1 MLHGLTGRRTYGVL
15 PFQHGLG
22 IDEEDGLR
30 VSLRGAVRESV
41 VAPPVGDD
49 VLRVAVCAVPLMSN
63 FTDVDALAAEPGVVV
78 RFVDRAEELVDADL
92 VVVPGTR
99 GTVRALRWL
108 RERGLADALARRAA
122 EGRPVLGICGGF
134 QVLGEHIEDDV
145 ESREGSVA
153 GLGLLPVR
161 VRFAREKTLA
171 RPVGEALGEPV
182 EGYEI
187 HHGVAEVA
195 GGEAF
200 LDGCRVGEMWGTH
213 WHGSL
218 ESDGFRRRFLAGWRG
233 RPAPLRPRART
244 SFAAL
249 REEQLDLLGD
259 LIEEHADTDA
269 LLSLIEKGAPAGL
282 PFIAPGA
289 PVTGGPG
296 TRPRPPRPLPERSFE
311 CHHAPRHQ
319 GGPVSTPYPFTAL
332 VGQDD
337 LRLALLLNAVS
348 PAVGGVLVRGEKG
361 TAKSTAVRALS
372 ALLPE
377 VPVVA
382 GCRFSLRPGRRRPE
396 LPRRPARGGRR
407 AARPAR
413 MVELPVGASE
423 DRLVGALDIERALA
437 EGVKAFEPGLL
448 ADAHRGILYVD
459 EVNLLHDH
467 LVDLLLDAAAMG
479 ASYVEREGVS
489 VRHAARFLLVGTM
502 NPEEGELRPQ
512 LLDRFG
518 LTVEVAAS
526 RETDQRV
533 EVVRRRLAHDDDPE
547 AFAGRWADEE
557 AALRDRVV
565 AARALLPQVVLGDGA
580 LRQIAATCAAFEV
593 DGMRADIVMART
605 ATALAAWAGRTDV
618 RSEDVRQA
626 ALLALPHRRR
636 RNPFDAPGLDEDKL
650 DETLDEA
657 REDDAPEPPG
667 SPEPP
672 EGDDDPDG
680 GPGGGGGQPPADGGP
695 DSPGLPPQQSRDQAE
710 DRNQGEGAGQEDA
723 PAPQAPAA
731 GGPGEQGAVS
741 AAEPFR
747 TRMLSVPGIGEGAAG
762 RRSRARTEH
771 GRTTGSR
778 RPRGALTKL
787 HLAAT
792 VQAAAPHQRARGRSG
807 TGLVVRRDDLRQ
819 ATREGREG
827 NLVLFVVDASGSMAA
842 RQRMSAVKGAVLSL
856 LLDAYQRRDK
866 VGLVTFRGSAA
877 EVALPPTSSVDAAAA
892 RLETLPTGGRTPLA
906 AGLLRAHDVL
916 RVERLRDAARRP
928 LLVVVTDGRAT
939 GGVEPVAQA
948 GRAARLFA
956 ADGVAS
962 VVVDCESGY
971 VRLGLAGQLAGELGG
986 TAVTLD
992 ELRADSIAG
1001 LVKDVQGHGNH
1012 SRKAA

>member
-1 MLHGLTGRRTYGVL
+1 
-15 PFQHGLG
+15 
-22 IDEEDGLR
+22 
-30 VSLRGAVRESV
+30 
-41 VAPPVGDD
+41 
-49 VLRVAVCAVPLMSN
+49 
-63 FTDVDALAAEPGVVV
+63 
-78 RFVDRAEELVDADL
+78 
-92 VVVPGTR
+92 
-99 GTVRALRWL
+99 
-108 RERGLADALARRAA
+108 
-122 EGRPVLGICGGF
+122 
-134 QVLGEHIEDDV
+134 
-145 ESREGSVA
+145 
-153 GLGLLPVR
+153 
-161 VRFAREKTLA
+161 
-171 RPVGEALGEPV
+171 
-182 EGYEI
+182 
-187 HHGVAEVA
+187 
-195 GGEAF
+195 
-200 LDGCRVGEMWGTH
+200 
-213 WHGSL
+213 
-218 ESDGFRRRFLAGWRG
+218 
-233 RPAPLRPRART
+233 
-244 SFAAL
+244 
-249 REEQLDLLGD
+249 
-259 LIEEHADTDA
+259 
-269 LLSLIEKGAPAGL
+269 
-282 PFIAPGA
+282 
-289 PVTGGPG
+289 
-296 TRPRPPRPLPERSFE
+296 
-311 CHHAPRHQ
+311 
-319 GGPVSTPYPFTAL
+319 VSTPFPFTAV

-372 ALLPE
+372 ALMPG
-377 VPVVA
+377 VDVVA
-382 GCRFSLRPGRRRPE
+382 GCRFSCDPAGPDPACPDGPHEPGAFE
-396 LPRRPARGGRR
+396 T
-407 AARPAR
+407 RPAR

-526 RETDQRV
+526 REPDQRV
-533 EVVRRRLAHDDDPE
+533 EVVRRRLAYDDDPTG
-547 AFAGRWADEE
+547 FAERWADEE
-557 AALRDRVV
+557 SAVRARII
-565 AARALLPQVVLGDGA
+565 AARELLPSVRLGDGA

-605 ATALAAWAGRTDV
+605 ATALASWAGRTEV
-618 RSEDVRQA
+618 LAEDVRQA

-650 DETLDEA
+650 DETLEEFGEQD
-657 REDDAPEPPG
+657 G
-667 SPEPP
+667 S
-672 EGDDDPDG
+672 GDDDPDPD
-680 GPGGGGGQPPADGGP
+680 GPGGGGQPPQDGP
-695 DSPGLPPQQSRDQAE
+695 DGDSPAGDVPA
-710 DRNQGEGAGQEDA
+710 QGEPSQDG
-723 PAPQAPAA
+723 QAPAA
-731 GGPGEQGAVS
+731 QGGGERSPVR

-747 TRMLSVPGIGEGAAG
+747 TKVLSVPGLGEGAAG

-778 RPRGALTKL
+778 RPQGALTKL

-807 TGLVVRRDDLRQ
+807 RGLVVRRDDLRQ

-866 VGLVTFRGSAA
+866 VGLVTFRGKDA

-892 RLETLPTGGRTPLA
+892 RLESLPTGGRTPLA
-906 AGLLRAHDVL
+906 AGLLRAHEVL
-916 RVERLRDAARRP
+916 RVERLRDPARRA
-928 LLVVVTDGRAT
+928 LMVVVTDGRAT
-939 GGVEPVAQA
+939 GGPEPVALA

-962 VVVDCESGY
+962 VVVDCESGP

-992 ELRADSIAG
+992 ALRADSIAG
-1001 LVKDVQGHGNH
+1001 LVRDVQGT
-1012 SRKAA
+1012 SRRAA

>member
-1 MLHGLTGRRTYGVL
+1 MTT
-15 PFQHGLG
+15 PF
-22 IDEEDGLR
+22 
-30 VSLRGAVRESV
+30 
-41 VAPPVGDD
+41 
-49 VLRVAVCAVPLMSN
+49 
-63 FTDVDALAAEPGVVV
+63 
-78 RFVDRAEELVDADL
+78 
-92 VVVPGTR
+92 
-99 GTVRALRWL
+99 
-108 RERGLADALARRAA
+108 
-122 EGRPVLGICGGF
+122 
-134 QVLGEHIEDDV
+134 
-145 ESREGSVA
+145 
-153 GLGLLPVR
+153 
-161 VRFAREKTLA
+161 
-171 RPVGEALGEPV
+171 
-182 EGYEI
+182 
-187 HHGVAEVA
+187 
-195 GGEAF
+195 
-200 LDGCRVGEMWGTH
+200 
-213 WHGSL
+213 
-218 ESDGFRRRFLAGWRG
+218 
-233 RPAPLRPRART
+233 
-244 SFAAL
+244 
-249 REEQLDLLGD
+249 
-259 LIEEHADTDA
+259 
-269 LLSLIEKGAPAGL
+269 
-282 PFIAPGA
+282 
-289 PVTGGPG
+289 
-296 TRPRPPRPLPERSFE
+296 
-311 CHHAPRHQ
+311 
-319 GGPVSTPYPFTAL
+319 PFTAV

-372 ALLPE
+372 ALMPTLD
-377 VPVVA
+377 VVS
-382 GCRFSLRPGRRRPE
+382 GCRFSCAPGSPDPGCPDGPHE
-396 LPRRPARGGRR
+396 PGAFETR
-407 AARPAR
+407 AAR

-423 DRLVGALDIERALA
+423 DRLVGALDIERALS

-526 RETDQRV
+526 REPDQRV
-533 EVVRRRLAHDDDPE
+533 EVVRRRLAYDDDPA
-547 AFAGRWADEE
+547 AFAARWAEEE
-557 AALRDRVV
+557 AAVRARIV
-565 AARALLPQVVLGDGA
+565 AARELLPSVRLGDGA

-618 RSEDVRQA
+618 LAEDVRQA

-650 DETLDEA
+650 DETLE
-657 REDDAPEPPG
+657 EFGG
-667 SPEPP
+667 SD
-672 EGDDDPDG
+672 DDDPDPDPG
-680 GPGGGGGQPPADGGP
+680 PDGPGGGGGQPEPDDAPEGDGDTAARP
-695 DSPGLPPQQSRDQAE
+695 EA
-710 DRNQGEGAGQEDA
+710 GEGGQ
-723 PAPQAPAA
+723 PQPSGA
-731 GGPGEQGAVS
+731 GEQS
-741 AAEPFR
+741 AARASEPFR
-747 TRMLSVPGIGEGAAG
+747 TKMLSVPGIGEGAAG

-771 GRTTGSR
+771 GRTTGAR

-807 TGLVVRRDDLRQ
+807 PGLVVRRDDLRQ

-866 VGLVTFRGSAA
+866 VGLVTFRGTAA
-877 EVALPPTSSVDAAAA
+877 DVALPPTSSVDAAAA

-916 RVERLRDAARRP
+916 RVERLRDPARRP
-928 LLVVVTDGRAT
+928 LVVLVTDGRAT
-939 GGVEPVAQA
+939 GGPEPVALA

-962 VVVDCESGY
+962 VVVDCESGP

-1001 LVKDVQGHGNH
+1001 LVKDVQ
-1012 SRKAA
+1012 RRAA

>member
-1 MLHGLTGRRTYGVL
+1 M
-15 PFQHGLG
+15 
-22 IDEEDGLR
+22 
-30 VSLRGAVRESV
+30 
-41 VAPPVGDD
+41 
-49 VLRVAVCAVPLMSN
+49 
-63 FTDVDALAAEPGVVV
+63 
-78 RFVDRAEELVDADL
+78 
-92 VVVPGTR
+92 
-99 GTVRALRWL
+99 
-108 RERGLADALARRAA
+108 
-122 EGRPVLGICGGF
+122 
-134 QVLGEHIEDDV
+134 
-145 ESREGSVA
+145 
-153 GLGLLPVR
+153 
-161 VRFAREKTLA
+161 
-171 RPVGEALGEPV
+171 
-182 EGYEI
+182 
-187 HHGVAEVA
+187 
-195 GGEAF
+195 
-200 LDGCRVGEMWGTH
+200 
-213 WHGSL
+213 
-218 ESDGFRRRFLAGWRG
+218 
-233 RPAPLRPRART
+233 
-244 SFAAL
+244 
-249 REEQLDLLGD
+249 
-259 LIEEHADTDA
+259 
-269 LLSLIEKGAPAGL
+269 
-282 PFIAPGA
+282 
-289 PVTGGPG
+289 
-296 TRPRPPRPLPERSFE
+296 
-311 CHHAPRHQ
+311 
-319 GGPVSTPYPFTAL
+319 STPFPFTAV

-372 ALLPE
+372 ALMPE
-377 VPVVA
+377 VPVVP
-382 GCRFSLRPGRRRPE
+382 GCRFSCDPGAPD
-396 LPRRPARGGRR
+396 PACPDGPHEAGAGSR
-407 AARPAR
+407 RPAR

-526 RETDQRV
+526 REPDQRV
-533 EVVRRRLAHDDDPE
+533 EVVRRRLAYDDDP
-547 AFAGRWADEE
+547 AGFAARWADEE
-557 AALRDRVV
+557 TAVRQRIV
-565 AARALLPQVVLGDGA
+565 AARELLPSVRLGDGA

-618 RSEDVRQA
+618 LAEDVRQA

-650 DETLDEA
+650 DETLEEFSGD
-657 REDDAPEPPG
+657 G
-667 SPEPP
+667 
-672 EGDDDPDG
+672 EGDEDPDPD
-680 GPGGGGGQPPADGGP
+680 GPGGGGGQPPSEGPRGDGGSGARP
-695 DSPGLPPQQSRDQAE
+695 EAGEDGEPQAS
-710 DRNQGEGAGQEDA
+710 GAG
-723 PAPQAPAA
+723 
-731 GGPGEQGAVS
+731 EQTPVRAS
-741 AAEPFR
+741 EPFR
-747 TRMLSVPGIGEGAAG
+747 TKVLSVPGIGEGAAG

-771 GRTTGSR
+771 GRTTGAR

-807 TGLVVRRDDLRQ
+807 RGLVVRRDDLRQ
-819 ATREGREG
+819 AVREGREG

-877 EVALPPTSSVDAAAA
+877 DVALPPTSSVDAAAA
-892 RLETLPTGGRTPLA
+892 RLESLPTGGRTPLA
-906 AGLLRAHDVL
+906 AGLLKAHEVL
-916 RVERLRDAARRP
+916 RVERLRDPARRA
-928 LLVVVTDGRAT
+928 LVVVVTDGRAT
-939 GGVEPVAQA
+939 GGPEPVALA
-948 GRAARLFA
+948 GRAARLLA
-956 ADGVAS
+956 AEEVAS
-962 VVVDCESGY
+962 VVVDCESGP

-1001 LVKDVQGHGNH
+1001 LVKDVQ
-1012 SRKAA
+1012 RRAA